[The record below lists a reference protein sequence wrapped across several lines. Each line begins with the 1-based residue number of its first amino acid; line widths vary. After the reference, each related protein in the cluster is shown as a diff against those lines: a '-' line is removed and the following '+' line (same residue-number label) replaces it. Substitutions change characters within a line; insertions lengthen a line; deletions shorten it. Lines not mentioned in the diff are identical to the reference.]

1 MISENENN
9 LAMWKEELSAIFL
22 AHTGENVRDITVYFS
37 SLEENSFH

>member
-9 LAMWKEELSAIFL
+9 LAFWKEELSAIFL